1 MHNLKDIRKNFDFY
15 KKKINERFTKIDL
28 DKLILLDKKNREIIQ
43 NKEKLESEKKILS
56 KNKESKNFE
65 KSKKLSKEIE
75 VLENEIEGIKKR
87 LIKLFIVFL
96 ILLWMMC
103 NRGR

>member
-56 KNKESKNFE
+56 KNKDPKTLKNQKNFQ
-65 KSKKLSKEIE
+65 KK
-75 VLENEIEGIKKR
+75 
-87 LIKLFIVFL
+87 
-96 ILLWMMC
+96 
-103 NRGR
+103 